1 MLRLEPEPSCGPSAQ
16 CDGALE
22 RRSRGSRYGTYGLP
36 PPPPSH
42 PPDSIRQ
49 RMTAYDTAAWAP
61 AFTAI
66 AGSSAALTG
75 LLFVAISINLGPI
88 IKGPALVPRAV
99 EVLVLLTAVLVMS
112 TLLLMPAMAAGGVGV
127 EVLSIT
133 LIAEVFVTLIQV
145 RSVGR
150 LPRTVGPRNFALR
163 VFGGQVGLILLLIG
177 GVSLVAQSGGGLYW
191 VVPGMAF
198 AMVSAIIGAWILLVE
213 IVR

>member
-1 MLRLEPEPSCGPSAQ
+1 
-16 CDGALE
+16 
-22 RRSRGSRYGTYGLP
+22 
-36 PPPPSH
+36 
-42 PPDSIRQ
+42 
-49 RMTAYDTAAWAP
+49 MTAYDTAAWAP

-133 LIAEVFVTLIQV
+133 LLAEVFVTVIQV
-145 RSVGR
+145 RSIGR
-150 LPRTVGPRNFALR
+150 LPSTVGPRNFALR

-177 GVSLVAQSGGGLYW
+177 GVSLLAQSGGGLYW